1 MFPFE
6 KIFFLSEYEVCLYR
20 KDDAVCYSIAD
31 AKKLLASLP
40 AGLSAERREIIETAC
55 QLVGKVNYFWGVYR

>member
-20 KDDAVCYSIAD
+20 KDDAVCYSIALYPVTVPD
-31 AKKLLASLP
+31 
-40 AGLSAERREIIETAC
+40 
-55 QLVGKVNYFWGVYR
+55 

>member
-1 MFPFE
+1 MCIRDRTE
-6 KIFFLSEYEVCLYR
+6 
-20 KDDAVCYSIAD
+20 AD

-55 QLVGKVNYFWGVYR
+55 QLVGKGACRNVTAYTA